1 VHRKKTF
8 TYGWSM
14 TVHSALMYFI
24 SAALAADG
32 LNIIIPSFEAAYG
45 FTRGQMNIA
54 TAVGGWLSVISA
66 FLFAWLVMKKG
77 PKKVTM
83 VSLLLMGIVVVAFG
97 KITTIVGF
105 SLCIFTVTFL
115 VNGIGWTTT
124 NTLISNWFIKKRGIA
139 FGIATMGL
147 PLATAVFVPIA
158 NALIQNYGIPQAFLI
173 IGITVIIMVPIT
185 FFWIKDTP
193 EEAGL
198 TPDNADLSPEE
209 VTRLRAEM
217 ADHHSIWTISTLLR
231 NREAWLI
238 SLGYGLLFLV
248 TVGIVTQLVPRLM
261 DRGFT
266 TDQAVGFLSAAAVIG
281 IPGSYLWGWLD
292 QRLGIRTASIMYCAW
307 YMIATILLLI
317 STSGFMT
324 AVTVF
329 FTGIALGGIGNL
341 YPSMVAYTFG
351 RHEFASV
358 NRMINVI
365 VSIIRPLGFALM
377 GIAYDATNSYDAGYM
392 VLIGVAVVA
401 TLLLSFVKKTY
412 NPDLKLTD

>member
-1 VHRKKTF
+1 
-8 TYGWSM
+8 M